1 MKKSSL
7 RSKAVPFI
15 FNAHIQAQ
23 PSNNFPWFF
32 DLNPSFERPTWR
44 GDAFLKLFYVWNFC
58 FLMLSIFPRN
68 SNRPTKRQFP
78 MVLRF
83 ESIIWTYCLESRC
96 FYFFSVDVGTFCC
109 LFFRLNIFPET
120 QTGQPSNNFPWF
132 FDLFTSFRRTAPRE
146 YVFILL
152 HSTEGVYFLLDVS
165 LVLGDTSSYQNFQFE
180 ISLLWKC
187 YFVQS
192 L

>member
-32 DLNPSFERPTWR
+32 NLNPSFERPTWR
-44 GDAFLKLFYVWNFC
+44 GDAFLKLFYVWNFG
-58 FLMLSIFPRN
+58 FFMLSIFPRN
-68 SNRPTKRQFP
+68 SNRSTKRQFP

-83 ESIIWTYCLESRC
+83 ESIIWTFCLESKC
-96 FYFFSVDVGTFCC
+96 FYFFSFDVRTFC
-109 LFFRLNIFPET
+109 LILRLSIFSET

-132 FDLFTSFRRTAPRE
+132 FDLFTSFRRTASRE

-165 LVLGDTSSYQNFQFE
+165 FVLGDTSSYQNFQFE

>member
-1 MKKSSL
+1 MKL

-15 FNAHIQAQ
+15 FNAPIQANQ
-23 PSNNFPWFF
+23 ATISHDSSIWIHHLNVLHGEEMLFLNFFM
-32 DLNPSFERPTWR
+32 FETFVSW
-44 GDAFLKLFYVWNFC
+44 C
-58 FLMLSIFPRN
+58 TTLSIFPRN

-165 LVLGDTSSYQNFQFE
+165 FVLGDTSSYQNFQFE

-187 YFVQS
+187 YLVQS